1 MGEWREEAF
10 TLASTPL
17 WVEIGEL
24 FSRLV
29 VPFRTWPWR
38 LGLLAR
44 ALDLCPRRKS
54 SDVFESG
61 VFALHSSA
69 GLRNLGST
77 LTWAGA
83 RLWPVAQLT
92 RCALGQ
98 IRFIRAWT
106 RRRRSLW
113 RASSSTP
120 ATTWTPSR
128 RCTERASARRAR
140 CCRPATCATLRRPG
154 IQRLCLCVLF
164 HLPSPCAVCEHA
176 HARAASCDNASS
188 HAPAPKNK

>member
-61 VFALHSSA
+61 VFALHIAA
-69 GLRNLGST
+69 GLRNIGST
-77 LTWAGA
+77 LTWGE
-83 RLWPVAQLT
+83 
-92 RCALGQ
+92 LGCGQ
-98 IRFIRAWT
+98 
-106 RRRRSLW
+106 
-113 RASSSTP
+113 
-120 ATTWTPSR
+120 
-128 RCTERASARRAR
+128 
-140 CCRPATCATLRRPG
+140 
-154 IQRLCLCVLF
+154 
-164 HLPSPCAVCEHA
+164 SP
-176 HARAASCDNASS
+176 
-188 HAPAPKNK
+188 K